1 MSEYALPDGFLARIQ
16 QQLPETATFEQ
27 SLDEEAG
34 TSVRYHLG
42 KLSHSQQAPLGE
54 PVPWNASGRYLAE
67 RPKFNQDPLYHAG
80 LYYPMEASSMFL
92 AHALQQITLPDDA
105 LILDL
110 CAAPGGKTLI
120 LKDTFPENL
129 LLSNEIDS
137 KRVHILKENAI
148 RWGTSNHLVIQSDA
162 ARLQK
167 AGVTFDL
174 IVVDA
179 PCSGEGLFRKDKKS
193 RTEWTP
199 DRATGCAVRQQE
211 ILEDVLP
218 LLSPGGWIVYSTCT
232 FNPEENM
239 ERVQQLL
246 DAGLESVE
254 IPVSAEWGVDII
266 HGENATGYQFWLHRV
281 RGEGFFISILK
292 YPEDAEVCELP
303 GMKVKSEKFQ
313 ELPDLDLDD
322 LIIEKWDGR
331 YVALTYEEL
340 ALAHALKKSGNVVKR
355 GILLGELK
363 GKDFIPA
370 HDLSTHPKMWA
381 FPNQLEL
388 TEAQALDYL
397 RGNALSL
404 DCPKGPVLLTYLGL
418 GIGFGKSNGDR
429 INNLFPKHLR
439 IF

>member
-1 MSEYALPDGFLARIQ
+1 MSAYALPEGFLARIAH
-16 QQLPETATFEQ
+16 QLPQSAPLEQ
-27 SLDEEAG
+27 ALEEEAG
-34 TSVRYHLG
+34 TSVRYHPG
-42 KLSHSQQAPLGE
+42 KLAHAKLEAWGE
-54 PVPWNASGRYLAE
+54 PVAWNASGRYLAE
-67 RPKFNQDPLYHAG
+67 RPKFNQDPHYHAG

-92 AHALQQITLPDDA
+92 AHALQQVQLPEGA

-120 LKDTFPENL
+120 LKDAFPENL

-162 ARLQK
+162 VRLQK
-167 AGVTFDL
+167 SGVTFDL

-193 RTEWTP
+193 RSEWTP

-232 FNPEENM
+232 FNPQENID
-239 ERVQQLL
+239 RIQQLM
-246 DAGLESVE
+246 DAGLQCV
-254 IPVSAEWGVDII
+254 PVTVPADWGIETMTS
-266 HGENATGYQFWLHRV
+266 GPATGYQFWPHLV
-281 RGEGFFISILK
+281 RGEGFFLSVLK
-292 YPEDAEVCELP
+292 SPEAEEVCELP
-303 GMKVKSEKFQ
+303 GVKAKSEKFA
-313 ELPDLDLDD
+313 ELPELDLAD

-331 YVALTYEEL
+331 YVGLTYEEL

-355 GILLGELK
+355 GLMLGELK

-370 HDLSTHPKMWA
+370 HDLSTHPLA
-381 FPNQLEL
+381 FDFPNQLEL
-388 TEAQALDYL
+388 TETQVLDYL

-404 DCPKGPVLLTYLGL
+404 DCPKGPVLLTYQGLGL
-418 GIGFGKSNGDR
+418 GFGKSNGDR